1 MLKEVNNLVSNGKDF
16 ATDSVRFLN
25 KCTKPDKKG
34 RISVICRVHEDRQF
48 LRHRIRYHG
57 SHWIRYQVGFHP
69 HQ

>member
-34 RISVICRVHEDRQF
+34 NVFILSRVPEDRQLLCHR
-48 LRHRIRYHG
+48 LRHHG
-57 SHWIRYQVGFHP
+57 RHRLRHQVGLHT